1 MLKPLSLDKDEK
13 WFKEELSCQAQAY
26 SYVFYLYRSSYYK
39 EGCNMVILTKTKVLK
54 TQKDSKSDERKS
66 KFQSVIKSL
75 LLVRPVSHTDQTG

>member
-1 MLKPLSLDKDEK
+1 
-13 WFKEELSCQAQAY
+13 
-26 SYVFYLYRSSYYK
+26 
-39 EGCNMVILTKTKVLK
+39 MVILTKTKVLK